1 MVEKLRSEGGIKVT
15 RGLGEGLC
23 GRAFVASQG
32 EDRKRL
38 GDREAILFVSASTTW
53 TRGVA

>member
-1 MVEKLRSEGGIKVT
+1 VEKLRSEGGIKVT

-32 EDRKRL
+32 EDRKRV